1 VPSAAPSGGLLRSA
15 LSSRSTLVGKRPLP
29 EGGGL
34 FFSQTFRSFS
44 SNSLSVR
51 ADLRVMARSQQVLS
65 QCRPRSY
72 YAGKLCE
79 RAGVTLIV
87 LAILDIVLNRISG
100 FTAAGK
106 GAS

>member
-1 VPSAAPSGGLLRSA
+1 MRSGHFL
-15 LSSRSTLVGKRPLP
+15 
-29 EGGGL
+29 
-34 FFSQTFRSFS
+34 
-44 SNSLSVR
+44 SNSLSGR
-51 ADLRVMARSQQVLS
+51 ADLRVMARSQQVIS

-87 LAILDIVLNRISG
+87 LAIFELSFNRIPSG
-100 FTAAGK
+100 FIAAGK